1 MGLLVHQPVAIHHVA
16 GHAVGHAVTVHDVVT
31 VVHQLIHLTTKVL
44 SLVDPHPVGS
54 PVHGDH
60 TAGPDA
66 VAHAHH
72 AHVVSIFT
80 PPQEVLVAHV
90 VGAVVHHEAAS
101 LNPAGVAP
109 AQVGG
114 HVRAVVHDLIGT
126 TLEVPVLVEDDLRR
140 ERKRAH
146 VRHLIFEAERVGE
159 FNSSAVK

>member
-1 MGLLVHQPVAIHHVA
+1 MKTGV
-16 GHAVGHAVTVHDVVT
+16 
-31 VVHQLIHLTTKVL
+31 K
-44 SLVDPHPVGS
+44 SY
-54 PVHGDH
+54 HGDH

-66 VAHAHH
+66 VVHPHH

-114 HVRAVVHDLIGT
+114 HVSTVAAGLIGT
-126 TLEVPVLVEDDLRR
+126 TLEVPVLIEDDLKLKKR
-140 ERKRAH
+140 EKTRT
-146 VRHLIFEAERVGE
+146 V
-159 FNSSAVK
+159 